1 MYLRQRLPLPVNSS
15 PGMIVHRNYS
25 RSKSEN
31 AAFIAEIIKLV
42 IKYKS
47 HVENNELNEQSTGQ
61 LAGSHLCM
69 AQARIHRSFVAI
81 SRIKRGQ
88 NWSENNLNPFQYKQI
103 FKRYRKAGKNRDI
116 QLYRRSEYFLIMSN
130 GIFYRPVIE
139 DLESQIAWIYSHKVE
154 SNKVPILTSD
164 DRRTWAKNLQ
174 ELIKCECNLN
184 FDFPKF

>member
-1 MYLRQRLPLPVNSS
+1 MNNQLDSWRVHIFVWLRRGFIGHLWPFL
-15 PGMIVHRNYS
+15 G
-25 RSKSEN
+25 SKG
-31 AAFIAEIIKLV
+31 I
-42 IKYKS
+42 
-47 HVENNELNEQSTGQ
+47 
-61 LAGSHLCM
+61 
-69 AQARIHRSFVAI
+69 
-81 SRIKRGQ
+81 
-88 NWSENNLNPFQYKQI
+88 NWSKKKNNLNPFQYKQI

>member
-15 PGMIVHRNYS
+15 PGMIVHRNHS

-31 AAFIAEIIKLV
+31 AAFISEIIKLV

-69 AQARIHRSFVAI
+69 AQARIPSHESWHRSSQAQVI
-81 SRIKRGQ
+81 SGQ
-88 NWSENNLNPFQYKQI
+88 FEVVLKALNPFQYKQI
-103 FKRYRKAGKNRDI
+103 FKRYRKAGKNRDA
-116 QLYRRSEYFLIMSN
+116 QLYRRSEYFLILSD

-139 DLESQIAWIYSHKVE
+139 DLESQIAWIYTHKVE
-154 SNKVPILTSD
+154 TNKVPILTSD

-174 ELIKCECNLN
+174 ELIKCKL
-184 FDFPKF
+184 